1 MKDSSV
7 YILDSESFSAC
18 FNPFKRTLAV
28 FDMDTLVIEQDLT
41 TPESVMLQLICDEHI
56 NGHLIISRSEIELT
70 VWSDAKELDRSSNL
84 NQLVS
89 TLRKKLKSIFHKD
102 VLITHPR
109 KGYSL
114 CEDITI
120 SIDSERQKSRAENLD
135 VTLAGMDEYNE
146 KLIDENNK
154 EIKSSQLL
162 TKLNTYVTP
171 FLWLVVVVNIIMS
184 YSHIMTFLSS
194 SAENESTMKS
204 QENTLF
210 LKEHKGVYYLVCEN
224 SKGKFAHNL
233 VVLSDVEKEK
243 VGLLCTK

>member
-7 YILDSESFSAC
+7 YILDSDNFSAC

-28 FDMDTLVIEQDLT
+28 FDMDVLVIEQDLT

-56 NGHLIISRSEIELT
+56 NGHLIISRGEIELT

-114 CEDITI
+114 CDDITI
-120 SIDSERQKSRAENLD
+120 SIDSERQKGRTENLD
-135 VTLAGMDEYNE
+135 VTLDKTDEHNE
-146 KLIDENNK
+146 ELIEENNK
-154 EIKSSQLL
+154 EIKSSLSL
-162 TKLNTYVTP
+162 AKFNSYVTP
-171 FLWLVVVVNIIMS
+171 FLWLVVIVNVVISYPHIMS
-184 YSHIMTFLSS
+184 FLSS
-194 SAENESTMKS
+194 KSESKSTMKS

-224 SKGKFAHNL
+224 NKGKFAHNL